1 MRRCWG
7 AVAMTVAAA
16 AVASA
21 SAGASPHDACARGAG
36 TCVGAVV
43 DEMDSRLEPLAA
55 SCDHK
60 AAFAFMYREVTD
72 TVARA
77 EPGFFRSAASLDRL
91 DVVFASF
98 YFDAF
103 DTWRHGRRANVP
115 EAWRI
120 AFAAADERRVQGI
133 GDMLLGMNAHISR
146 DLPFALERLRRAG
159 RTVAKGDFDRVNVL
173 LVRVQGPMLKEA
185 ARRFDPGVDDFSV
198 PVLDV
203 DDQTV
208 GQLLAAWREEAWLN
222 ARRLASA
229 STTARRKAV
238 AQTIEQSAALRAL
251 AIRAATSYLPFVSS
265 TTPRDAWC
273 RSQRR

>member
-1 MRRCWG
+1 
-7 AVAMTVAAA
+7 MTIAAA
-16 AVASA
+16 SVATVT
-21 SAGASPHDACARGAG
+21 AGARPHDTCARGEG
-36 TCVGAVV
+36 TCVRAVV

-60 AAFAFMYREVTD
+60 AAFAFMYRQVTD
-72 TVARA
+72 AVARA

-98 YFDAF
+98 YFDAY
-103 DTWRHGRRANVP
+103 DTWRHGRRSNVP

-159 RTVAKGDFDRVNVL
+159 RTVAKRDFDRVNVL

-203 DDQTV
+203 DDRTV

-229 STTARRKAV
+229 STPARRRAV
-238 AQTIEQSAALRAL
+238 EQTIEQSAALRAL
-251 AIRAATSYLPFVSS
+251 AIRTATSYLPFVSS
-265 TTPRDAWC
+265 TKPRDEWC
-273 RSQRR
+273 RQRRR